1 MEFAAKAHQK
11 FVFIHPFVEFIAD
24 CVVSTQEDL
33 LRLLK
38 NSGGVK
44 MQNGGVNKKLSG
56 GVNLQDKILQET
68 KKKWRTKCAIVGLK
82 AFAFFKVGTALLET
96 AGRTG

>member
-1 MEFAAKAHQK
+1 MALLRGEYTIAIIPAIRRMEYVTAREIAYKDKA
-11 FVFIHPFVEFIAD
+11 PFVEFVAD

-44 MQNGGVNKKLSG
+44 SLNGGVNKKARG
-56 GVNLQDKILQET
+56 GVNLQQAPHRNHLP
-68 KKKWRTKCAIVGLK
+68 
-82 AFAFFKVGTALLET
+82 
-96 AGRTG
+96 